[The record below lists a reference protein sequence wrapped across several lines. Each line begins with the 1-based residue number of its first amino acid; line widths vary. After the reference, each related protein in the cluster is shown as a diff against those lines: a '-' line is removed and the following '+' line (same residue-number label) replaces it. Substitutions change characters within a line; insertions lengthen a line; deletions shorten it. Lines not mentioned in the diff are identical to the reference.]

1 MFRTIFKKEFLDHM
15 LGFRFAVSAVL
26 CLLLVT
32 ISVLVLVGDYA
43 ARRDDYHRNK
53 SAYMTEAEQEDS
65 YMDLSRH
72 GVKVERPPAK
82 LQVPAYGLEK
92 DPDRTARV
100 PASGIPKV
108 LHELYLN
115 PLLSLFP
122 VADMLFVV
130 ATVLSL
136 LAFVISYDAV
146 TGEREQE
153 TIKLLMSYDVPR
165 DKLILA
171 KWLGGFV
178 SLAIPFLLSA
188 GIGCV
193 VILLANVDLTRS
205 DWTAFGLLMVI
216 SLVFLAAMFSIGLF
230 VSCLCRYSATSIT
243 VLVLVWVVFVLVMPN
258 ISPYVAA
265 QAVPVR
271 PFGAVESEIKQETG
285 DQMKAFFQ
293 KMHGQRRGS
302 MRAFRASGAEA
313 VKAREELMKTIN
325 EARKELQDNIGRIEE
340 TKLKDFTRGQNRQ
353 IAFTKRIS
361 RISPIAAYVYA
372 ATDIAST
379 GVRKQ
384 EHFYQAVQEYQREFE
399 AYASGKMDDT
409 FSHGFRDFF
418 GGQQDYDVSDMP
430 VFNYEEEALARRVG
444 YSLWDMAVLA
454 GYGIGFFF
462 AAFVAFMRADLV

>member
-1 MFRTIFKKEFLDHM
+1 M
-15 LGFRFAVSAVL
+15 
-26 CLLLVT
+26 
-32 ISVLVLVGDYA
+32 
-43 ARRDDYHRNK
+43 
-53 SAYMTEAEQEDS
+53 EAEQEDN
-65 YMDLSRH
+65 YMDLARH
-72 GVKVERPPAK
+72 GIKVERPPAK

-136 LAFVISYDAV
+136 LAFVVSYDAV

-165 DKLILA
+165 DRLILA

-193 VILLANVDLTRS
+193 VILLANVDLAGG
-205 DWTAFGLLMVI
+205 DWMAFGLLMCL

-230 VSCLCRYSATSIT
+230 VSCVCRYSATSIT
-243 VLVLVWVVFVLVMPN
+243 VLVLVWVLFVLVMPN
-258 ISPYVAA
+258 VSPYVAA

-285 DQMKAFFQ
+285 DQMRTFFR
-293 KMHGQRRGS
+293 KMHGRRRNM
-302 MRAFRASGAEA
+302 MRVFRARGPEA
-313 VKAREELMKTIN
+313 DKAREELMKAMN
-325 EARKELQDNIGRIEE
+325 DARKELQDNIGRIEE

-353 IAFTKRIS
+353 IGFTKRIS

-384 EHFYQAVQEYQREFE
+384 EHFYQSVQEYQREFE
-399 AYASGKMDDT
+399 AYTNEKMEDA
-409 FSHGFRDFF
+409 FSQGFRSFF
-418 GGQQDYDVSDMP
+418 GGRQQQEPDLSDMP
-430 VFNYEEEALARRVG
+430 VFSYEEESLARRIE
-444 YSLWDMAVLA
+444 YSVWDIVVLA